1 MVFVDNKGE
10 TIYFNSMIDAMN
22 FMSEKGWQLHLTYS
36 SILKN
41 GKVAE
46 HWILCKDAENR
57 EKAREGIMT
66 KDLYQLKAEQE
77 RVNTL

>member
-1 MVFVDNKGE
+1 
-10 TIYFNSMIDAMN
+10 MIDAMN

-36 SILKN
+36 STLKN

-46 HWILCKDAENR
+46 HWILYKDAENR

-66 KDLYQLKAEQE
+66 KDLYKLKAEQE
-77 RVNTL
+77 RVNNL